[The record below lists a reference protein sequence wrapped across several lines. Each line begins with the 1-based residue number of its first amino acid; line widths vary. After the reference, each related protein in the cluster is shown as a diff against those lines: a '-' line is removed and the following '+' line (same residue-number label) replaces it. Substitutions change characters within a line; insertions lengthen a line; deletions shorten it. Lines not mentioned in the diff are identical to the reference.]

1 MRQGV
6 NPQTP
11 KSVIVNVNRSFLLGH
26 AGLTHNHAPCCF
38 LVGSRGIWGSPTPTK
53 RRGQLVGQP
62 RSQREGGS
70 VWQIFTLERLK
81 KSLLNI
87 AKETAHPSV
96 GRSLSAGH
104 HRLIL
109 PLYRLRLN
117 APPQDRLH
125 RSNVTMLARAKP
137 NIPHREPLRTI
148 HTVAISLVF
157 PSKWLTI
164 TTCKA
169 GVTLSN
175 PPFAKPSWVVGKLP
189 KTHRKRNSK

>member
-1 MRQGV
+1 MWTTAL
-6 NPQTP
+6 PE
-11 KSVIVNVNRSFLLGH
+11 
-26 AGLTHNHAPCCF
+26 
-38 LVGSRGIWGSPTPTK
+38 RG
-53 RRGQLVGQP
+53 R
-62 RSQREGGS
+62 
-70 VWQIFTLERLK
+70 ERLANIHPRATK

-169 GVTLSN
+169 GVAYSIHPLQTVLGVCR
-175 PPFAKPSWVVGKLP
+175 PP
-189 KTHRKRNSK
+189 KTHRKRNSKQDHCSHYGKSARRSFSNGALFLALLCKPPPERIT

>member
-1 MRQGV
+1 M
-6 NPQTP
+6 
-11 KSVIVNVNRSFLLGH
+11 
-26 AGLTHNHAPCCF
+26 
-38 LVGSRGIWGSPTPTK
+38 GSLWTTALPER
-53 RRGQLVGQP
+53 
-62 RSQREGGS
+62 GGS
-70 VWQIFTLERLK
+70 VWQIFTLEQLK
-81 KSLLNI
+81 SHSWNI

-125 RSNVTMLARAKP
+125 RSKVATLARANAQYTAP
-137 NIPHREPLRTI
+137 PTIRTI

-175 PPFAKPSWVVGKLP
+175 PPLANRLGEFADHPRHIENETPARPLPHYGKIR
-189 KTHRKRNSK
+189 KTEFFKWGFV

>member
-1 MRQGV
+1 M
-6 NPQTP
+6 
-11 KSVIVNVNRSFLLGH
+11 
-26 AGLTHNHAPCCF
+26 AC
-38 LVGSRGIWGSPTPTK
+38 
-53 RRGQLVGQP
+53 GQP
-62 RSQREGGS
+62 PSQREGGS
-70 VWQIFTLERLK
+70 VWQIFTLEQLK
-81 KSLLNI
+81 SHSWNI

-109 PLYRLRLN
+109 PLCRLRLN

-175 PPFAKPSWVVGKLP
+175 PPLANRLGWSANSPRHEQNETPARPLPHYGKIR
-189 KTHRKRNSK
+189 KTEFFKWGFVFSPTL

>member
-1 MRQGV
+1 MQRAKPLFFSGGKPP
-6 NPQTP
+6 NPP
-11 KSVIVNVNRSFLLGH
+11 KALLSIVTLSFPLLGR
-26 AGLTHNHAPCCF
+26 AESWLTTYP
-38 LVGSRGIWGSPTPTK
+38 LLYGSQSQGAFGGSPPTDYP
-53 RRGQLVGQP
+53 QWVACGQP
-62 RSQREGGS
+62 PSQREGGS
-70 VWQIFTLERLK
+70 VWQIFTLEQLK
-81 KSLLNI
+81 VTLEYCQ
-87 AKETAHPSV
+87 ETAHPSV

-157 PSKWLTI
+157 PQ
-164 TTCKA
+164 
-169 GVTLSN
+169 
-175 PPFAKPSWVVGKLP
+175 
-189 KTHRKRNSK
+189 

>member
-1 MRQGV
+1 M
-6 NPQTP
+6 
-11 KSVIVNVNRSFLLGH
+11 
-26 AGLTHNHAPCCF
+26 A
-38 LVGSRGIWGSPTPTK
+38 
-53 RRGQLVGQP
+53 
-62 RSQREGGS
+62 
-70 VWQIFTLERLK
+70 IFTLEQLK
-81 KSLLNI
+81 SHSWNI

-157 PSKWLTI
+157 PPVNGLQSRL
-164 TTCKA
+164 A
-169 GVTLSN
+169 RLASLYQSTLQT
-175 PPFAKPSWVVGKLP
+175 VLGGRQTP
-189 KTHRKRNSK
+189 KTRKAKRNSSKTIAPLWKNPQDGVFKWELCFSPTL

>member
-1 MRQGV
+1 M
-6 NPQTP
+6 
-11 KSVIVNVNRSFLLGH
+11 
-26 AGLTHNHAPCCF
+26 AC
-38 LVGSRGIWGSPTPTK
+38 
-53 RRGQLVGQP
+53 GQP
-62 RSQREGGS
+62 PSQREGGS
-70 VWQIFTLERLK
+70 VWQIFTLEQLK
-81 KSLLNI
+81 SHSWNI

-148 HTVAISLVF
+148 HTVCHLSCVPPVNGLQSRLARLASLYQSTLANRLGWSANSPRHIENETPARPLPHYGKIRETEFSNGDFVF
-157 PSKWLTI
+157 SP
-164 TTCKA
+164 
-169 GVTLSN
+169 TL
-175 PPFAKPSWVVGKLP
+175 
-189 KTHRKRNSK
+189 

>member
-1 MRQGV
+1 M
-6 NPQTP
+6 
-11 KSVIVNVNRSFLLGH
+11 
-26 AGLTHNHAPCCF
+26 
-38 LVGSRGIWGSPTPTK
+38 GSLWTTA
-53 RRGQLVGQP
+53 
-62 RSQREGGS
+62 SQREGGS
-70 VWQIFTLERLK
+70 VWQIFTLEQLK
-81 KSLLNI
+81 SHSWNI

-157 PSKWLTI
+157 PPVNGLQSRLARLASLYQSTP
-164 TTCKA
+164 C
-169 GVTLSN
+169 
-175 PPFAKPSWVVGKLP
+175 KPSWVVGKPPRHEQNETPARPLP
-189 KTHRKRNSK
+189 HYGKIRKTEFFQMELC

>member
-1 MRQGV
+1 MQRAKPFALGK
-6 NPQTP
+6 PPKPP
-11 KSVIVNVNRSFLLGH
+11 KSVIVNRYPLLSLGR
-26 AGLTHNHAPCCF
+26 AESWLTTYP
-38 LVGSRGIWGSPTPTK
+38 LLYGSQSQGAFGGSPPTDYP
-53 RRGQLVGQP
+53 QWVACGQP
-62 RSQREGGS
+62 PSQREGGS
-70 VWQIFTLERLK
+70 VWQIFTLEQLK
-81 KSLLNI
+81 SHSWNI

-157 PSKWLTI
+157 PQ
-164 TTCKA
+164 
-169 GVTLSN
+169 
-175 PPFAKPSWVVGKLP
+175 
-189 KTHRKRNSK
+189 

>member
-1 MRQGV
+1 MKNCELCIYYDFKDSQCTLTIETKKNLRFFHLGV
-6 NPQTP
+6 APQTP
-11 KSVIVNVNRSFLLGH
+11 LKALMSNAPSTPSQVTRLDTQPYPLLLPGWLK
-26 AGLTHNHAPCCF
+26 GRL
-38 LVGSRGIWGSPTPTK
+38 GQPTANQAQ
-53 RRGQLVGQP
+53 GVACGQP

-70 VWQIFTLERLK
+70 VWQIFTLEQLK
-81 KSLLNI
+81 SHSWNI

-109 PLYRLRLN
+109 PLCRLRLN

-157 PSKWLTI
+157 PQ
-164 TTCKA
+164 
-169 GVTLSN
+169 
-175 PPFAKPSWVVGKLP
+175 
-189 KTHRKRNSK
+189 

>member
-1 MRQGV
+1 M
-6 NPQTP
+6 
-11 KSVIVNVNRSFLLGH
+11 
-26 AGLTHNHAPCCF
+26 AC
-38 LVGSRGIWGSPTPTK
+38 
-53 RRGQLVGQP
+53 GQP
-62 RSQREGGS
+62 PSQREGGS
-70 VWQIFTLERLK
+70 VWQIFTLEQLK
-81 KSLLNI
+81 SHSWNI

-169 GVTLSN
+169 GVAYSIH
-175 PPFAKPSWVVGKLP
+175 PCKPSWEFADHP
-189 KTHRKRNSK
+189 RHIENETPSKTIAPLWKNPQDGVFQMGLCF

>member
-1 MRQGV
+1 MD
-6 NPQTP
+6 
-11 KSVIVNVNRSFLLGH
+11 NR
-26 AGLTHNHAPCCF
+26 P
-38 LVGSRGIWGSPTPTK
+38 
-53 RRGQLVGQP
+53 P
-62 RSQREGGS
+62 RERGGS
-70 VWQIFTLERLK
+70 ERQIFTLEQLK
-81 KSLLNI
+81 SHSWNI

-117 APPQDRLH
+117 APLQHRLH
-125 RSNVTMLARAKP
+125 QPSVTMLARAFAQYTAP
-137 NIPHREPLRTI
+137 RTAWTI

-175 PPFAKPSWVVGKLP
+175 PPLQTVLGGRQTP
-189 KTHRKRNSK
+189 KTRAKRNSSKTIAPLWKIRETEFFKWGFVFSSYSVNRH

>member
-1 MRQGV
+1 MFLPGGK
-6 NPQTP
+6 PQTP
-11 KSVIVNVNRSFLLGH
+11 KSVIVNRYPLLSLRSDGR
-26 AGLTHNHAPCCF
+26 LTHNHPLLYASHAQGALGVAHCMT
-38 LVGSRGIWGSPTPTK
+38 SHRGWL
-53 RRGQLVGQP
+53 RQP
-62 RSQREGGS
+62 PSQREGGS
-70 VWQIFTLERLK
+70 VWQIFTLEQLK
-81 KSLLNI
+81 VTLNI

-109 PLYRLRLN
+109 PLCRLRLN

-157 PSKWLTI
+157 PQ
-164 TTCKA
+164 
-169 GVTLSN
+169 
-175 PPFAKPSWVVGKLP
+175 
-189 KTHRKRNSK
+189 

>member
-1 MRQGV
+1 M
-6 NPQTP
+6 
-11 KSVIVNVNRSFLLGH
+11 
-26 AGLTHNHAPCCF
+26 AC
-38 LVGSRGIWGSPTPTK
+38 
-53 RRGQLVGQP
+53 GQP
-62 RSQREGGS
+62 PSQREGGS
-70 VWQIFTLERLK
+70 VWQIFTLEQLK
-81 KSLLNI
+81 SHSWNI

-169 GVTLSN
+169 GVSLSN
-175 PPFAKPSWVVGKLP
+175 PLPCKPSWEFADHPRHIENETPARPLLP
-189 KTHRKRNSK
+189 LWKNPQDGVFQMGLCF

>member
-1 MRQGV
+1 MTSHRGWLV
-6 NPQTP
+6 D
-11 KSVIVNVNRSFLLGH
+11 NR
-26 AGLTHNHAPCCF
+26 PP
-38 LVGSRGIWGSPTPTK
+38 RE
-53 RRGQLVGQP
+53 RR
-62 RSQREGGS
+62 
-70 VWQIFTLERLK
+70 ERLANIHPRATK
-81 KSLLNI
+81 KSLWNI

-157 PSKWLTI
+157 PSKWLFNHDLQGWRHFIQSTP
-164 TTCKA
+164 C
-169 GVTLSN
+169 
-175 PPFAKPSWVVGKLP
+175 KPSWGVCRPP
-189 KTHRKRNSK
+189 KTHRKRNSSKTIAPLWKKIRKTEFFKMGFV

>member
-1 MRQGV
+1 MA
-6 NPQTP
+6 N
-11 KSVIVNVNRSFLLGH
+11 IH
-26 AGLTHNHAPCCF
+26 
-38 LVGSRGIWGSPTPTK
+38 
-53 RRGQLVGQP
+53 P
-62 RSQREGGS
+62 RA
-70 VWQIFTLERLK
+70 TK

-148 HTVAISLVF
+148 HTVAISCV
-157 PSKWLTI
+157 
-164 TTCKA
+164 
-169 GVTLSN
+169 
-175 PPFAKPSWVVGKLP
+175 PPVNGLQSRLARLASLYPIHPLQTVLGGRQTP
-189 KTHRKRNSK
+189 KTRAKRNSSKDHCSHYGKSARRSFSNGALFLALLCKPPLERIT

>member
-1 MRQGV
+1 MQRAVPLQGV
-6 NPQTP
+6 NPPKPP
-11 KSVIVNVNRSFLLGH
+11 KSVIVNRYPLSLGLRSGGVDHNLPTLLY
-26 AGLTHNHAPCCF
+26 
-38 LVGSRGIWGSPTPTK
+38 GSQSQGAFGGSSPTDYPQWVAWDN
-53 RRGQLVGQP
+53 RPP
-62 RSQREGGS
+62 REREGAFGKYS
-70 VWQIFTLERLK
+70 PLEQLK
-81 KSLLNI
+81 SHSWNI

-157 PSKWLTI
+157 PQ
-164 TTCKA
+164 
-169 GVTLSN
+169 
-175 PPFAKPSWVVGKLP
+175 
-189 KTHRKRNSK
+189 

>member
-1 MRQGV
+1 MANIHPRA
-6 NPQTP
+6 T
-11 KSVIVNVNRSFLLGH
+11 KSHS
-26 AGLTHNHAPCCF
+26 
-38 LVGSRGIWGSPTPTK
+38 W
-53 RRGQLVGQP
+53 
-62 RSQREGGS
+62 
-70 VWQIFTLERLK
+70 
-81 KSLLNI
+81 NI

-125 RSNVTMLARAKP
+125 RSNVTMLAGQSP
-137 NIPHREPLRTI
+137 IYRTVNRLELFI
-148 HTVAISLVF
+148 RLPSLLCS

-175 PPFAKPSWVVGKLP
+175 PPLANRLGWSANSQDTQKTKLQQDHCPIMEKSARRSFSNGALFLALLCKPPLERV
-189 KTHRKRNSK
+189 T

>member
-1 MRQGV
+1 MTSHRG
-6 NPQTP
+6 
-11 KSVIVNVNRSFLLGH
+11 
-26 AGLTHNHAPCCF
+26 GL
-38 LVGSRGIWGSPTPTK
+38 
-53 RRGQLVGQP
+53 GQP
-62 RSQREGGS
+62 PSQREGGS
-70 VWQIFTLERLK
+70 VWQIFTLEQLK
-81 KSLLNI
+81 SHSWNI

-109 PLYRLRLN
+109 PLCRLRLN

-175 PPFAKPSWVVGKLP
+175 PPLANRLGWSANPQDTSKTKLQQDHCP
-189 KTHRKRNSK
+189 IMENPQDGVFQMGLCF

>member
-1 MRQGV
+1 MA
-6 NPQTP
+6 N
-11 KSVIVNVNRSFLLGH
+11 IH
-26 AGLTHNHAPCCF
+26 
-38 LVGSRGIWGSPTPTK
+38 
-53 RRGQLVGQP
+53 P
-62 RSQREGGS
+62 RA
-70 VWQIFTLERLK
+70 TK

-109 PLYRLRLN
+109 PLCRLRLN
-117 APPQDRLH
+117 TPPQDRLH

-157 PSKWLTI
+157 PPVNGLQSRLARLASLYPIHPLQTVLGGRQTPQDTSKTKLQQDHCPI
-164 TTCKA
+164 MEKSARRSFSNGALFLALLCK
-169 GVTLSN
+169 
-175 PPFAKPSWVVGKLP
+175 PPP
-189 KTHRKRNSK
+189 

>member
-1 MRQGV
+1 MLFQGGK
-6 NPQTP
+6 PPKPP
-11 KSVIVNVNRSFLLGH
+11 KSVNVKDFLYSLRSR
-26 AGLTHNHAPCCF
+26 GLTHNHTPAAPWLAQGAF
-38 LVGSRGIWGSPTPTK
+38 GVAHRQPGAGGSLWTTALP
-53 RRGQLVGQP
+53 
-62 RSQREGGS
+62 EGGR
-70 VWQIFTLERLK
+70 ERLANIHPRATK

-109 PLYRLRLN
+109 PLCRLRLN

-148 HTVAISLVF
+148 HTVPNSLV
-157 PSKWLTI
+157 
-164 TTCKA
+164 
-169 GVTLSN
+169 
-175 PPFAKPSWVVGKLP
+175 LP
-189 KTHRKRNSK
+189 Q

>member
-1 MRQGV
+1 MA
-6 NPQTP
+6 N
-11 KSVIVNVNRSFLLGH
+11 IH
-26 AGLTHNHAPCCF
+26 
-38 LVGSRGIWGSPTPTK
+38 
-53 RRGQLVGQP
+53 P
-62 RSQREGGS
+62 RA
-70 VWQIFTLERLK
+70 TK

-169 GVTLSN
+169 GVSLSN
-175 PPFAKPSWVVGKLP
+175 PPLCKPSWEFADHPRHIENETPARPLPHYGKKKSARRSFSNGALFLALLCKP
-189 KTHRKRNSK
+189 PLERIT

>member
-1 MRQGV
+1 M
-6 NPQTP
+6 
-11 KSVIVNVNRSFLLGH
+11 
-26 AGLTHNHAPCCF
+26 AC
-38 LVGSRGIWGSPTPTK
+38 
-53 RRGQLVGQP
+53 GQP
-62 RSQREGGS
+62 PQREGGS
-70 VWQIFTLERLK
+70 VWQIFTLEQLK
-81 KSLLNI
+81 SHSWNI

-109 PLYRLRLN
+109 PLCRLRLN

-175 PPFAKPSWVVGKLP
+175 PPLQTVLGGRQLP
-189 KTHRKRNSK
+189 KTRANETPARPLLPLWKNPQDGVFQMGLCF